1 MYKASLRDY
10 FEHSRVSFAQQTP
23 HDLKQAL
30 SWHILRET
38 LSQEAILANTNGFR
52 AAGVLAFYIDSGIY
66 TTLRKYGQERILGII
81 PKHFNAAARKIMCGL
96 KSEISPILML

>member
-1 MYKASLRDY
+1 MYAISVQELCSL
-10 FEHSRVSFAQQTP
+10 S
-23 HDLKQAL
+23 K
-30 SWHILRET
+30 ILRET